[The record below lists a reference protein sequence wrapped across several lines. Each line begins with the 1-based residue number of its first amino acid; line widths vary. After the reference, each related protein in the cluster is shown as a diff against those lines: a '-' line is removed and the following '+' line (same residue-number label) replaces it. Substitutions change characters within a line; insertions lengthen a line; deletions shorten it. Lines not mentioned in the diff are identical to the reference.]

1 MGSRHWNLALA
12 AAANVARNPRGPLV
26 AASGLVVV
34 LTLLIAGFAISEG
47 QRVESLAALEAGP
60 GVYCTWDVF
69 GRDAAV
75 PMEAVE
81 RLAQVSGV
89 QRVVP
94 RVVGRIELDGRIAT
108 VLGVPLAE
116 LQRADVARM
125 QLDGSLPSAPH
136 EVLVGVELAY
146 TLGLDVGSTVALDA
160 QLLRLFTVSGITHS
174 TAPLW
179 SAKAIVCDLAE
190 AQRVFG
196 DVAHVSDVCVYVPDG
211 SEGLVAE
218 SIERL
223 DRRFRVQTRELVA
236 HYFVRGHAL
245 RGGTFAALFA
255 LALALAIPTFA
266 TLSHLGA
273 TPRRREIGLLKAE
286 GWSTAEVLEMVALE
300 SVLIGLG
307 VATLAFA
314 LAVLFVR
321 GLGAP
326 LLSAYFIADLGAFPE
341 THIPARFTAP
351 MLVAAV
357 ALGVTVTLSGSLWTT
372 WRTAR
377 TRPIEVLR

>member
-12 AAANVARNPRGPLV
+12 AAGNLAQNPRGPLV

-34 LTLLIAGFAISEG
+34 LTLLLAGLAISEG
-47 QRVESLAALEAGP
+47 QRAESLAALEGGP

-69 GRDAAV
+69 GRDAAI
-75 PMEAVE
+75 PLEAVE
-81 RLAQVSGV
+81 RLASLGGV
-89 QRVVP
+89 QRAVP

-108 VLGVPLAE
+108 VLGVPLSE
-116 LQRADVARM
+116 LQRADVTRVQVRGA
-125 QLDGSLPSAPH
+125 LPSAPH
-136 EVLVGVELAY
+136 EVLVGVELAHE
-146 TLGLDVGSTVALDA
+146 LGVDVGSTLALDA
-160 QLLRLFTVSGITHS
+160 HLLRLFTVAGITHA

-179 SAKAIVCDLAE
+179 STKAIVCDLAE
-190 AQRVFG
+190 AQQVFG
-196 DVAHVSDVCVYVPDG
+196 DVAHVSDVCVYVQDG

-218 SIERL
+218 SIQRL

-236 HYFVRGHAL
+236 RYFVRGHEL

-255 LALALAIPTFA
+255 LALALAVPTFA

-300 SVLIGLG
+300 SVMLGLG
-307 VATLAFA
+307 VATLAFV
-314 LAVLFVR
+314 LAVFFVHA
-321 GLGAP
+321 LGAP
-326 LLSAYFIADLGAFPE
+326 LLAAYFVADLGAFPE
-341 THIPARFTAP
+341 ARIPARFTAP

>member
-1 MGSRHWNLALA
+1 MGSRHLNLALA
-12 AAANVARNPRGPLV
+12 AAGNVAQNPRGPLV

-34 LTLLIAGFAISEG
+34 LTLLLAGLAISAG
-47 QRVESLAALEAGP
+47 QRGESLATLEAGP

-75 PMEAVE
+75 PLGAVE
-81 RLAQVSGV
+81 RLVSVGGV
-89 QRVVP
+89 LRVVP

-108 VLGVPLAE
+108 VLGVPLSE
-116 LQRADVARM
+116 LQRADVARV
-125 QLDGSLPSAPH
+125 QLDGVLPSAPH
-136 EVLVGVELAY
+136 EVLVGVELARE
-146 TLGLDVGSTVALDA
+146 LGLVVGSTLALDA
-160 QLLRLFTVSGITHS
+160 HLLRLFTVSGITSS

-190 AQRVFG
+190 AQQVFG
-196 DVAHVSDVCVYVPDG
+196 DVEHVSDVCVYVPDG

-218 SIERL
+218 AIQRL
-223 DRRFRVQTRELVA
+223 DRRFRVQTRDLVA
-236 HYFVRGHAL
+236 RYFVRGHEL

-255 LALALAIPTFA
+255 LALALAVPTFA

-286 GWSTAEVLEMVALE
+286 GWSTAEVLEMVAVE

-307 VATLAFA
+307 VAALAFA
-314 LAVLFVR
+314 LAVFFVR
-321 GLGAP
+321 VLGAP
-326 LLSAYFIADLGAFPE
+326 LLASYFVADLGAFPDA
-341 THIPARFTAP
+341 HVPAQFTAA

-357 ALGVTVTLSGSLWTT
+357 ALGVTVTLTGSLWTS

>member
-12 AAANVARNPRGPLV
+12 AAGNVAQNPRGPLV
-26 AASGLVVV
+26 AASGLVAV
-34 LTLLIAGFAISEG
+34 LTLLLAGLAISEG
-47 QRVESLAALEAGP
+47 QRSDSLAALDEGP

-75 PMEAVE
+75 PVEAVA
-81 RLAQVSGV
+81 RLVSLGGV
-89 QRVVP
+89 QRAVP

-108 VLGVPLAE
+108 VIGVPLTE
-116 LQRADVARM
+116 LQGADVARM
-125 QLDGSLPSAPH
+125 ELTGSLPRAPH
-136 EVLVGVELAY
+136 EVLVGVELARE
-146 TLGLDVGSTVALDA
+146 LGVDVGSTLALDA
-160 QLLRLFTVSGITHS
+160 HLLRLFTVSGITRS

-190 AQRVFG
+190 AQQVFG
-196 DVAHVSDVCVYVPDG
+196 DVEHVSDVCVYVADG

-218 SIERL
+218 SIQRL

-236 HYFVRGHAL
+236 RYLVRGHEL

-255 LALALAIPTFA
+255 LALALAVPTFA
-266 TLSHLGA
+266 TLAHLGA

-286 GWSTAEVLEMVALE
+286 GWSTAEVLEMVAIE

-314 LAVLFVR
+314 LAVFFVR
-321 GLGAP
+321 VLGAP
-326 LLSAYFIADLGAFPE
+326 LLAAYFVADLGAFPE
-341 THIPARFTAP
+341 AHIPARFTAP